1 MTTLLPSNHF
11 THSMWIDGGSVP
23 AKSGETFSRQ
33 SPAHGVKVG
42 EYPLAGAADADAAVA
57 AARCAFDNG
66 SWPHLPGAD
75 RAKVLLRAAELIRAN
90 KDELALI
97 ETLESGKPIKQARD
111 EMEWSAALW
120 DYAAALCRHLHGDS
134 YNALGTQVLGLTIRE
149 PIGVVGMI
157 TPWNFPL
164 LVISQTAPSRL
175 VDSGICC
182 VKLSESASGIALGLG
197 PLLEEAGLPAGV
209 VNIISGYGEPAGAR
223 LSEHPDINMISF
235 TGSTEVG
242 KAVVGS
248 SRSNLKKVELELG
261 GKNPHIVFADA
272 DLEAA
277 LDAVVFGVYFNKGEC
292 CNSGRQLLVQRS
304 IADDF
309 INRVMETAKKIPVG
323 DPLDEETKIGA
334 IIDGN
339 QFDKILGYIES
350 GVRDGAR
357 LRLGG
362 KPLARENGRFIE
374 ATIFDNV
381 RPEMS
386 IAKEEIFGPVL
397 SILTFETKEQAIRI
411 ANDTIYGLSAGVWT
425 RDIETAFTVSRGI
438 RAGTIWINTFMDGYP
453 ELCFGGFN
461 QSGLG
466 RELGRILDRRI
477 HRAENHPSSSR
488 PKDRLVGQVNA
499 VNAVSAVNDMS
510 TMDIMVGRGSRTS
523 PGLREGTAFCT
534 SLTCATPL
542 RSPSRA
548 QHVAST
554 HNSRGTFQTTAL

>member
-1 MTTLLPSNHF
+1 MTTLLPNTHF
-11 THSMWIDGGSVP
+11 TYSMWIDGQAAP
-23 AKSGETFSRQ
+23 AQSGQTFSRE

-42 EYPLAGAADADAAVA
+42 EYPLAAATDVDTAVA
-57 AARCAFDNG
+57 AARSAFDIG

-75 RAKVLLRAAELIRAN
+75 RANVLLRTAELIRAH
-90 KDELALI
+90 KDEFALI

-134 YNALGTQVLGLTIRE
+134 YNTLGAQVLGLTIRE

-164 LVISQTAPSRL
+164 LIISQKLPFALAAGCTCVVKPSELTPGTTLRL
-175 VDSGICC
+175 G
-182 VKLSESASGIALGLG
+182 ALLA
-197 PLLEEAGLPAGV
+197 EAGLPAGAL
-209 VNIISGYGEPAGAR
+209 NIVSGYGEPAGAR
-223 LSEHPDINMISF
+223 LSEHPDIDMISF
-235 TGSTEVG
+235 TGSTEIG

-248 SRSNLKKVELELG
+248 SKSNLKKVELELG

-277 LDAVVFGVYFNKGEC
+277 LDAVVFGVCFNMGEC
-292 CNSGRQLLVQRS
+292 CNSGSRLLVQRS
-304 IADDF
+304 IADGF
-309 INRVMETAKKIPVG
+309 INRVIETAKKIPVG
-323 DPLDEETKIGA
+323 DPLDEQTKIGA

-339 QFDKILGYIES
+339 QFEKILGYIES
-350 GVRDGAR
+350 GSRDGAR

-362 KPLARENGRFIE
+362 KALNRENGRFVE
-374 ATIFDNV
+374 ATIFDEV
-381 RPEMS
+381 RPEMP

-397 SILTFETKEQAIRI
+397 SILTFDTPEEAIRI

-425 RDIETAFTVSRGI
+425 RDIDTAFTVSRGI

-466 RELGRILDRRI
+466 RELGRFSIEEFTEL
-477 HRAENHPSSSR
+477 
-488 PKDRLVGQVNA
+488 KTVQVHL
-499 VNAVSAVNDMS
+499 
-510 TMDIMVGRGSRTS
+510 GPRT
-523 PGLREGTAFCT
+523 GWWAKGT
-534 SLTCATPL
+534 P
-542 RSPSRA
+542 
-548 QHVAST
+548 
-554 HNSRGTFQTTAL
+554 

>member
-1 MTTLLPSNHF
+1 
-11 THSMWIDGGSVP
+11 MWIDGQAVP
-23 AKSGETFSRQ
+23 AKSSQTFSRQ

-42 EYPLAGAADADAAVA
+42 EYPLASSDDVDAAVA
-57 AARCAFDNG
+57 AARRAFDIG
-66 SWPHLPGAD
+66 SWPHTPGAE
-75 RAKVLLRAAELIRAN
+75 RAKALLRAAELIRAN
-90 KDELALI
+90 KDEFALI

-134 YNALGTQVLGLTIRE
+134 YNTLGAQVLGLTIRE

-164 LVISQTAPSRL
+164 LIISQKLPFALAAGCTCVVKPSELTPGTTLRL
-175 VDSGICC
+175 G
-182 VKLSESASGIALGLG
+182 E
-197 PLLEEAGLPAGV
+197 LLAEAGLPAGV

-248 SRSNLKKVELELG
+248 SKSNLKKVELELG

-277 LDAVVFGVYFNKGEC
+277 LDAVVFGVCFNMGEC
-292 CNSGRQLLVQRS
+292 CNSGSRLLVQRS
-304 IADDF
+304 IAEGF
-309 INRVMETAKKIPVG
+309 INQVIETAKKIPVG
-323 DPLDEETKIGA
+323 DPLDEQTKIGA

-339 QFDKILGYIES
+339 QFEKILGYIES
-350 GVRDGAR
+350 GSHDGAR

-362 KPLARENGRFIE
+362 KALNHENGRFVE
-374 ATIFDNV
+374 ATIFDGV
-381 RPEMS
+381 QPEMA

-397 SILTFETKEQAIRI
+397 SILTFDTTEEAIRM
-411 ANDTIYGLSAGVWT
+411 ANNTIYGLSAGVWT
-425 RDIETAFTVSRGI
+425 RDIDTAFTVSRGI

-466 RELGRILDRRI
+466 RELGRFSIEEFTEL
-477 HRAENHPSSSR
+477 
-488 PKDRLVGQVNA
+488 KTVQVHL
-499 VNAVSAVNDMS
+499 
-510 TMDIMVGRGSRTS
+510 GPRT
-523 PGLREGTAFCT
+523 GWWAK
-534 SLTCATPL
+534 
-542 RSPSRA
+542 
-548 QHVAST
+548 
-554 HNSRGTFQTTAL
+554 

>member
-1 MTTLLPSNHF
+1 MTTLLPNTHF
-11 THSMWIDGGSVP
+11 TYSMWIDGRSEP
-23 AKSGETFSRQ
+23 AKGGETFSRE

-42 EYPLAGAADADAAVA
+42 EYPLADAVDVDAAVA
-57 AARCAFDNG
+57 AARRAFDTG
-66 SWPHLPGAD
+66 SWPHLAGAD
-75 RAKVLLRAAELIRAN
+75 RAKVLLRAAELIRVN

-111 EMEWSAALW
+111 EMDWSAALW
-120 DYAAALCRHLHGDS
+120 DYAAALCRQLHGDS
-134 YNALGTQVLGLTIRE
+134 YNALGNQVLGLTIRE

-164 LVISQTAPSRL
+164 LIISQKLPFALAAGCTCVVKPSELTPGTTLR
-175 VDSGICC
+175 
-182 VKLSESASGIALGLG
+182 LG
-197 PLLEEAGLPAGV
+197 PLLDEAGLPAGV

-235 TGSTEVG
+235 TGSTEIG

-277 LDAVVFGVYFNKGEC
+277 LDAVVFGVYFNMGEC
-292 CNSGRQLLVQRS
+292 CNSGSRLLVQSS
-304 IADDF
+304 IAEDF
-309 INRVMETAKKIPVG
+309 VNRVLELAKKVPVG

-334 IIDGN
+334 IIDEN
-339 QFDKILGYIES
+339 QSDKILGYIGS
-350 GVRDGAR
+350 GIQDGAR

-362 KPLARENGRFIE
+362 KAMSRESGRFVE
-374 ATIFDNV
+374 ATIFDEV

-425 RDIETAFTVSRGI
+425 RDIDTAFTVSRGI

-466 RELGRILDRRI
+466 RELGRFSIEEFTELKTI
-477 HRAENHPSSSR
+477 
-488 PKDRLVGQVNA
+488 QVHL
-499 VNAVSAVNDMS
+499 
-510 TMDIMVGRGSRTS
+510 GPRT
-523 PGLREGTAFCT
+523 GWWAR
-534 SLTCATPL
+534 
-542 RSPSRA
+542 
-548 QHVAST
+548 
-554 HNSRGTFQTTAL
+554 

>member
-1 MTTLLPSNHF
+1 MTTLLPNTHF
-11 THSMWIDGGSVP
+11 THPMWIDGRSVA
-23 AKSGETFSRQ
+23 AKSGDTFSRE

-42 EYPLAGAADADAAVA
+42 EYPLAGADDVDAAVS
-57 AARCAFDNG
+57 AARRAFNNG

-75 RAKVLLRAAELIRAN
+75 RANVLLRVAGLIRAN

-120 DYAAALCRHLHGDS
+120 DYAAALCRQLHGDS
-134 YNALGTQVLGLTIRE
+134 YNALGSQVLGLTIRE

-164 LVISQTAPSRL
+164 LIISQKLPFALAAGCTCVVKPSELTPGTTLRL
-175 VDSGICC
+175 GS
-182 VKLSESASGIALGLG
+182 
-197 PLLEEAGLPAGV
+197 LLDEAGLPAGV

-223 LSEHPDINMISF
+223 LSEHPDIDMISF
-235 TGSTEVG
+235 TGSTEIG

-261 GKNPHIVFADA
+261 GKNPHMVFADA

-277 LDAVVFGVYFNKGEC
+277 LDAVVFGVYFNMGEC
-292 CNSGRQLLVQRS
+292 CNSGSRLLVQRS
-304 IADDF
+304 IAKDF
-309 INRVMETAKKIPVG
+309 TNRVLDVANKVPVG
-323 DPLDEETKIGA
+323 DPLDETTKIGA
-334 IIDGN
+334 IIDRN
-339 QFDKILGYIES
+339 QFEKILGYIES

-362 KPLARENGRFIE
+362 KPLTHESGRFVE
-374 ATIFDNV
+374 ATIFDEV
-381 RPEMS
+381 RPEMP

-397 SILTFETKEQAIRI
+397 SILTFDTKEEAIRI

-425 RDIETAFTVSRGI
+425 RDIDTAFTVSRGI

-466 RELGRILDRRI
+466 RELGRFSIEEFTELKTI
-477 HRAENHPSSSR
+477 
-488 PKDRLVGQVNA
+488 QVHL
-499 VNAVSAVNDMS
+499 
-510 TMDIMVGRGSRTS
+510 GPRT
-523 PGLREGTAFCT
+523 GWWTK
-534 SLTCATPL
+534 
-542 RSPSRA
+542 
-548 QHVAST
+548 
-554 HNSRGTFQTTAL
+554 

>member
-1 MTTLLPSNHF
+1 MTTLLPSTHF
-11 THSMWIDGGSVP
+11 THSMWIDGRSVP

-42 EYPLAGAADADAAVA
+42 EYPLAGAADADTAVA
-57 AARCAFDNG
+57 AARRAFDNG
-66 SWPHLPGAD
+66 PWPHLPGTD

-164 LVISQTAPSRL
+164 LIISQKLPFALAAGCTCVVKPSELTPGTTLR
-175 VDSGICC
+175 
-182 VKLSESASGIALGLG
+182 LG
-197 PLLEEAGLPAGV
+197 PLLDEAGLPAGV

-248 SRSNLKKVELELG
+248 SRGNLKKVELELG

-277 LDAVVFGVYFNKGEC
+277 LDAVVFGVYFNMGEC
-292 CNSGRQLLVQRS
+292 CNSGSRLLVQRS
-304 IADDF
+304 IADHF
-309 INRVMETAKKIPVG
+309 INRVLEAAKKVPVG

-339 QFDKILGYIES
+339 QFDKILGSIES
-350 GVRDGAR
+350 GIRDGAR

-362 KPLARENGRFIE
+362 KPLARENGRFVE
-374 ATIFDNV
+374 ATIFDDV

-425 RDIETAFTVSRGI
+425 RDIDTAFTVSRGI

-466 RELGRILDRRI
+466 RELGRFSIEEFTELKTI
-477 HRAENHPSSSR
+477 
-488 PKDRLVGQVNA
+488 QVHLGPRTGWWA
-499 VNAVSAVNDMS
+499 RS
-510 TMDIMVGRGSRTS
+510 T
-523 PGLREGTAFCT
+523 P
-534 SLTCATPL
+534 
-542 RSPSRA
+542 
-548 QHVAST
+548 
-554 HNSRGTFQTTAL
+554 